1 MEIFKEYSAKK
12 NESAW
17 VQLLTLLNR
26 PGAFIM
32 NMTARVIAKIACW
45 SKQSMDGSDLNFYLT
60 WLKDQLKTP
69 VSDIINDSKI
79 SCIVLIIG
87 FHKCYN

>member
-45 SKQSMDGSDLNFYLT
+45 SKQPMDGSDLNFYLT

-69 VSDIINDSKI
+69 VSYIALDNFEI
-79 SCIVLIIG
+79 SGSYISEFI
-87 FHKCYN
+87 KCYN

>member
-69 VSDIINDSKI
+69 VSAII
-79 SCIVLIIG
+79 VEIIFRFQVFFEVIG
-87 FHKCYN
+87 YCYN

>member
-69 VSDIINDSKI
+69 VSKIILEMI
-79 SCIVLIIG
+79 PR
-87 FHKCYN
+87 FHV

>member
-69 VSDIINDSKI
+69 VSEIIVCLEILWTIFFDSI
-79 SCIVLIIG
+79 NVTSS
-87 FHKCYN
+87 